1 MYRHK
6 IPPRKKRTRIIFH
19 QMKNEGTK
27 SQLSNTAADWV
38 KKKHS
43 YLKMNAIGKDYH
55 VLK

>member
-27 SQLSNTAADWV
+27 SQLSNTAADWA
-38 KKKHS
+38 KKNTVI
-43 YLKMNAIGKDYH
+43 LK
-55 VLK
+55 